1 MLVRL
6 LTQLVIVTTLAQ
18 VVPTDAA
25 GLQQQATLP
34 EPPVRSFDVLET
46 YELLSHLPQA
56 QDISDLAPTKIN
68 PNSLGVVTSAQ
79 SAIVIDRAS
88 GHVLFEKNSNTSRSI
103 GSITKLMTAEVFLRT
118 NPDLNAPATIKSEDI
133 RLGALIRLPVGETVT
148 NRQLLEA
155 SLIGSDNSATAA
167 LARLSGYSLDDFIA
181 RMNEVAAEIGMNR
194 TTFADTTGLSSHNR
208 SVVTDIA
215 TLLDHVENNEV
226 IRDITRLPS
235 VVITGESGRQYFIES
250 TDQLL
255 NTFVN
260 QPPYTIEV
268 AKTGFL
274 PEAGY
279 CLGTM
284 FSHQNGGEI
293 MVVVLGSESK
303 LGRFDDVKALAVWA
317 YQNFQWNL

>member
-1 MLVRL
+1 
-6 LTQLVIVTTLAQ
+6 
-18 VVPTDAA
+18 
-25 GLQQQATLP
+25 
-34 EPPVRSFDVLET
+34 VRSFDILAS
-46 YELLSHLPQA
+46 YDHISHLPQA
-56 QDISDLAPTKIN
+56 RDVSDIAPKKIH

-88 GHVLFEKNSNTSRSI
+88 GEVLFEKNSSTARSI

-118 NPDLNAPATIKSEDI
+118 HPDLDAPATLNTEDV

-148 NRQLLEA
+148 NRELLEA

-181 RMNEVAAEIGMNR
+181 RMNEVAAEIGMTR
-194 TTFADTTGLSSHNR
+194 TTFADTTGLSSKNR

-215 TLLDHVENNEV
+215 ALLDHVYGNQV
-226 IRDITRLPS
+226 IREITQLS
-235 VVITGESGRQYFIES
+235 SSTITGKSGRQYFIES

-255 NTFVN
+255 GTFVN
-260 QPPYTIEV
+260 QAPYAIEV

-293 MVVVLGSESK
+293 IVVVLGSDSK

-317 YQNFQWNL
+317 YQNFEWSL